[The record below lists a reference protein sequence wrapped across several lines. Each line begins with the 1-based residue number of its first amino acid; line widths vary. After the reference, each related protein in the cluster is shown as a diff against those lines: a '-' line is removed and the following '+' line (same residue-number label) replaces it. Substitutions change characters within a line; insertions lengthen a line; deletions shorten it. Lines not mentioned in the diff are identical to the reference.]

1 MAKGAFAI
9 FFVEKHP
16 FPITFSFGDKLIIFV
31 NFDKGIEICIGYV
44 YDVISKYLFIIY
56 SKTFFPQ

>member
-1 MAKGAFAI
+1 MPPSA
-9 FFVEKHP
+9 
-16 FPITFSFGDKLIIFV
+16 ITFSFGDKLIVFV

-56 SKTFFPQ
+56 STTFFHNNSAFPISSG